1 MKNIKD
7 FLAFQIEDASEELDV
22 QLDISEKTINNYNK
36 QEDPPNILIMRRKS
50 IRQFPNSQ
58 RVALYYVDKI
68 NKYVTVPY
76 TSMQWSDMTPEEV
89 ENKNN
94 VITEDIVETL
104 QSISEDNISK
114 FINFKDGNSV
124 KVNKESAELILKM
137 LKSLNE
143 ENKIKVIDMLYEN
156 KKQFSEVVDFAYK
169 NIK

>member
-7 FLAFQIEDASEELDV
+7 FLAFKIEDASEELDV
-22 QLDISEKTINNYNK
+22 QLDISEKIINNHNK

-50 IRQFPNSQ
+50 IRQFPNNQ

-89 ENKNN
+89 ENKND
-94 VITEDIVETL
+94 VITEDIVQKL
-104 QSISEDNISK
+104 QSITEDNITK

-124 KVNKESAELILKM
+124 KVNKESAELILKL

-143 ENKIKVIDMLYEN
+143 ENKIKVIDMLYES
-156 KKQFSEVVDFAYK
+156 KKQFSEVIDFAYK

>member
-1 MKNIKD
+1 
-7 FLAFQIEDASEELDV
+7 
-22 QLDISEKTINNYNK
+22 
-36 QEDPPNILIMRRKS
+36 
-50 IRQFPNSQ
+50 
-58 RVALYYVDKI
+58 
-68 NKYVTVPY
+68 
-76 TSMQWSDMTPEEV
+76 MTPEEV